1 MLSESKIF
9 LFILFLFFSF
19 ALITPILS
27 SAHPHPVVYIE
38 GNETAIKILAL
49 HFQLINLSYL
59 QGRFVLENCMY
70 SSYEQKIIRYPSV
83 EIEIYIPHNCS
94 ELRIKNNTL
103 FKDFWKHIP
112 IITHTEGFAGDGE
125 GEDSNLLFTGWLIP
139 IENPLLLI
147 VMLFL
152 FGIFFAFVGDFFNL
166 ILPISLSSKYV
177 KDKYLWLKSGI
188 IHIASTYI
196 VLSLSLQI
204 FAKSLISY
212 IGFIIIFVGAIML
225 LENYLQRKK
234 VSPFIIA
241 AVPCSGSLFVAFM
254 LTKQSIFL
262 VFLAPLFIG
271 LGELVVLKAGS
282 IIPFPKKYVR
292 VVPFAIMIVG
302 VFLIITLWGVPLIY
316 QGSIASA
323 EWTGVRCEYA
333 EENIE
338 GFKNRLEE
346 FYSNNQ
352 SKEGILRFVEE
363 DPCVTNGSIETSKYK
378 WVVSANWK
386 SNNVSVQSE
395 LLSPK
400 YFIYPKDKQAIY
412 RIYR

>member
-1 MLSESKIF
+1 MLSKSKVY
-9 LFILFLFFSF
+9 LFPLFLFLSL
-19 ALITPILS
+19 ALVSPVLS

-38 GNETAIKILAL
+38 GNDTTIKILAL

-59 QGRFVLENCMY
+59 QDRFVLENCTY

-83 EIEIYIPHNCS
+83 EIEIYIPHDCP

-103 FKDFWKHIP
+103 FRDFWKHIP
-112 IITHTEGFAGDGE
+112 IITHTEGFAEDGE
-125 GEDSNLLFTGWLIP
+125 GEDSLLFTGWLMP
-139 IENPLLLI
+139 MESPFLLI

-177 KDKYLWLKSGI
+177 EDKYLWLKSGI

-225 LENYLQRKK
+225 LEKYLKRNK
-234 VSPFIIA
+234 VSPLIIA

-254 LTKQSIFL
+254 LIKQSMFL
-262 VFLAPLFIG
+262 VYLAPLLIG
-271 LGELVVLKAGS
+271 LGEMVVLKGGS
-282 IIPFPKKYVR
+282 IVPFPKKYVKA
-292 VVPFAIMIVG
+292 VPFLIMAVG
-302 VFLIITLWGVPLIY
+302 LFLVITLWGIPLTY
-316 QGSIASA
+316 QGSLASA
-323 EWTGVRCEYA
+323 DWAGMSCEYA
-333 EENIE
+333 EENVE
-338 GFKNRLEE
+338 DFKNRLEE
-346 FYSNNQ
+346 FYSTNQ
-352 SKEGILRFVEE
+352 SEGGILRFIEE
-363 DPCVTNGSIETSKYK
+363 DPCVTNGSIETSKYR
-378 WVVSANWK
+378 WVVSANWES
-386 SNNVSVQSE
+386 SNITVESE

-400 YFIYPKDKQAIY
+400 YFIYPKDKKSIY
-412 RIYR
+412 RPRR